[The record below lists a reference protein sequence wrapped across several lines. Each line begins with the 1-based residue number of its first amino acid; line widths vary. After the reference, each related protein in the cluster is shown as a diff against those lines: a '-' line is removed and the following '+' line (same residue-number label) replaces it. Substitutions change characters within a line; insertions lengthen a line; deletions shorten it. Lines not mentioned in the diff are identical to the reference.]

1 MVLGEEKLKLPLRRM
16 SDDFVDDLEKV
27 LNEFVDSLRAQN
39 PKLIEQIH
47 VDITTRELIN
57 CLKSYFQGL
66 PQKAY
71 SQFNKLVDNIWE
83 DHPRVFRKLGDE
95 IQNDDLILYRMRV
108 VEDECDYKREEIFH
122 LPYHLKEKAKSY
134 RYSISGYPCLYLN
147 TELSACYDELKIYN
161 RNSAFILA
169 SGMKLDRTQKKC
181 EIEQLNILDL
191 AQKPEELDL
200 FKEEEKRKYLTWFPI
215 LMACSFVRKDKKNDF
230 SAEYIIPQMLLQ
242 YIRLKAEDEKG
253 TLWGI
258 RYFSCAS
265 AVSSE
270 RGINYVIPVCDYS
283 KESHYCKTLKQLFF
297 ISSPIL
303 IRREDCPSLSQKK
316 EYSEFW
322 KEKEKEIQKQNF
334 AKLNK

>member
-1 MVLGEEKLKLPLRRM
+1 M
-16 SDDFVDDLEKV
+16 
-27 LNEFVDSLRAQN
+27 
-39 PKLIEQIH
+39 
-47 VDITTRELIN
+47 
-57 CLKSYFQGL
+57 
-66 PQKAY
+66 
-71 SQFNKLVDNIWE
+71 
-83 DHPRVFRKLGDE
+83 
-95 IQNDDLILYRMRV
+95 
-108 VEDECDYKREEIFH
+108 
-122 LPYHLKEKAKSY
+122 
-134 RYSISGYPCLYLN
+134 
-147 TELSACYDELKIYN
+147 
-161 RNSAFILA
+161 
-169 SGMKLDRTQKKC
+169 
-181 EIEQLNILDL
+181 DL

-215 LMACSFVRKDKKNDF
+215 LMACSFVRKDKKMTFQQSILFRKCYFNTFD
-230 SAEYIIPQMLLQ
+230 
-242 YIRLKAEDEKG
+242 LKLKMKKA
-253 TLWGI
+253 LCGI

>member
-1 MVLGEEKLKLPLRRM
+1 M
-16 SDDFVDDLEKV
+16 
-27 LNEFVDSLRAQN
+27 DSLRAQN

-215 LMACSFVRKDKKNDF
+215 LMACSFVRKDKKMTFQQSILFRKCYFNTFD
-230 SAEYIIPQMLLQ
+230 
-242 YIRLKAEDEKG
+242 LKLKMKKALCG
-253 TLWGI
+253 GYAIFHVLAQF
-258 RYFSCAS
+258 RR
-265 AVSSE
+265 SE
-270 RGINYVIPVCDYS
+270 V
-283 KESHYCKTLKQLFF
+283 
-297 ISSPIL
+297 
-303 IRREDCPSLSQKK
+303 
-316 EYSEFW
+316 
-322 KEKEKEIQKQNF
+322 
-334 AKLNK
+334 